1 MFLLIQN
8 DQNCQQKYQI
18 PRFLIFTALAE
29 DRAELAKIWI
39 MDMPTTDERILKMYY
54 SKALRSLIILLAFQ
68 DNPFVNLKETGKT

>member
-1 MFLLIQN
+1 MTRIAN
-8 DQNCQQKYQI
+8 KNI
-18 PRFLIFTALAE
+18 RFLGSQLFTALAE

-54 SKALRSLIILLAFQ
+54 SKALRSLIIPLAFQ